1 MLARQIGIDVDEVQE
16 LKGVFDSFDRTR
28 SGLLDRS
35 GFRALIKGAF
45 AFDKKD
51 DIPDE
56 FLDAR
61 WFELQSLDENRIPTI
76 DFEGFLRWYQ
86 AHWFVEQLLI
96 NKAVRFT
103 RNVARKHGLGFA
115 NVERIYRV
123 FVEFDE
129 DCSRKIEPPE
139 FRKLI
144 CRLLGLQTLSEVSEN
159 MLRNLW
165 SGAAGQMEAI
175 DFETFLLWYT
185 QHFGEDE
192 KTGNGAHLLQEYYR
206 YLRPHAMMPAANTAE
221 RSEIDPRER
230 NRARRARAQ

>member
-1 MLARQIGIDVDEVQE
+1 MPLRGAPASWRKKVRPRLERSSSTPGQIKSGGEKAGLESRLRMRRHRARRLAEDDCFLELCMLARQIGIDVDEVQE

-144 CRLLGLQTLSEVSEN
+144 CRLL
-159 MLRNLW
+159 
-165 SGAAGQMEAI
+165 
-175 DFETFLLWYT
+175 
-185 QHFGEDE
+185 
-192 KTGNGAHLLQEYYR
+192 
-206 YLRPHAMMPAANTAE
+206 
-221 RSEIDPRER
+221 
-230 NRARRARAQ
+230 